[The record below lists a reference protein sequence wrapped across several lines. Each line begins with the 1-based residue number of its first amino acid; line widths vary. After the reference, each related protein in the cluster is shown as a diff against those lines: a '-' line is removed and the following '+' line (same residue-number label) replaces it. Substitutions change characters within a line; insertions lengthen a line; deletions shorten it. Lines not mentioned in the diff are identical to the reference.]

1 MLSRERLVLMFCLLF
16 GARAAAQTTATS
28 APVISPQQQW
38 WELQRQP
45 PGPQTVVRV
54 HDPCAIFAN
63 NAYYL
68 FCTGRGTPMFRSDDL
83 YHWTRLG
90 VVFPEHPA
98 WAAREVP
105 SSRGQWA
112 PDISFF
118 NGVYHLYYSVSTFG
132 SRRSCIGLT
141 INKTLD
147 PDSADFRWVDQGKV
161 IETHQS
167 DNYNAIDP
175 NLVMD
180 ERNQPWLVFG
190 SC

>member
-1 MLSRERLVLMFCLLF
+1 MLSRKRLVILLMALLSM
-16 GARAAAQTTATS
+16 RASAQTTAPALTP
-28 APVISPQQQW
+28 AQQW

-98 WAAREVP
+98 WAAAEVP
-105 SSRGQWA
+105 
-112 PDISFF
+112 
-118 NGVYHLYYSVSTFG
+118 G
-132 SRRSCIGLT
+132 SREIGRASCREGGEVGVSGRSCI
-141 INKTLD
+141 KTARS
-147 PDSADFRWVDQGKV
+147 P
-161 IETHQS
+161 E
-167 DNYNAIDP
+167 
-175 NLVMD
+175 
-180 ERNQPWLVFG
+180 ERAAW
-190 SC
+190 